1 MTARLSPLLRDSVV
15 KHPESVGLAIDI
27 VWPEAGT
34 IQRYYTKWRLLQF
47 PYENWITSTTPATE
61 YSLPQGHLIIDG
73 RIIGK
78 LPADVR
84 DSEILKE
91 IFGSQRLFA
100 FPSNLPGMDYTL
112 ANHGEGHQA
121 RTSNSILELIPRHV
135 FGNGPEFDLPFS
147 LISDCIHW
155 IYIRTGILEARR
167 KPHIWKTRGGNWI
180 VDIHS
185 RRAQRRQSIL
195 VDPFS
200 RLARSISQIFLH
212 FEYSCRLTIFQPPRG
227 KLSVELK
234 QLDLDF
240 FVNDKGLLQCR
251 QLGSVVDPNQDP
263 GTLYGLQ
270 SMMVLRDVWDRSQ
283 RSIIIPLGQVFAKRH
298 HNHVLVSQLH
308 AFTSYFLPDPLTN
321 RTGIEEA
328 LACLQSGYCQ
338 PWTPLATDLVTILT
352 SILNLTPRREYYPK
366 DKQCQQIISWD
377 PQLTTCIQHDAFQLI
392 VTNIINKS
400 QRLS

>member
-34 IQRYYTKWRLLQF
+34 IQRHYAKWRLLQF
-47 PYENWITSTTPATE
+47 PYENWITLTTPATE
-61 YSLPQGHLIIDG
+61 YSLPQVIYFHLLEGHLVIDG
-73 RIIGK
+73 RTIGK

-112 ANHGEGHQA
+112 ANHGEGHQVHLGYRNKQLVIQA

-155 IYIRTGILEARR
+155 IDIRTGILEARR

-251 QLGSVVDPNQDP
+251 QLGSVIDPNHDP

-270 SMMVLRDVWDRSQ
+270 SMMVLRDKTKGHTRDMLLMMCSDDFIVR
-283 RSIIIPLGQVFAKRH
+283 L
-298 HNHVLVSQLH
+298 NHDSFMRRPNYTHLH
-308 AFTSYFLPDPLTN
+308 PIF
-321 RTGIEEA
+321 
-328 LACLQSGYCQ
+328 CQ
-338 PWTPLATDLVTILT
+338 TPL
-352 SILNLTPRREYYPK
+352 
-366 DKQCQQIISWD
+366 QIEQEQRKLWPVYNPD
-377 PQLTTCIQHDAFQLI
+377 TANHG
-392 VTNIINKS
+392 
-400 QRLS
+400 RLSPQIWSPF